1 MSLPETSLPLS
12 DDLNHPKL
20 QKYAGE
26 KVPNGYIVIFEEG
39 ATDEQRRQTFP
50 QSVGINYAQFFDLDL
65 SDPSDDNGDLH
76 NNEPNAE
83 IVCCASGPF

>member
-26 KVPNGYIVIFEEG
+26 KVPNGYIIVFEKD
-39 ATDEQRRQTFP
+39 ATDEQRHQTF
-50 QSVGINYAQFFDLDL
+50 SHSININDAQFFDLDL
-65 SDPSDDNGDLH
+65 CDPSDPNWDSYE
-76 NNEPNAE
+76 NEPNAE
-83 IVCCASGPF
+83 IVGCASGTF